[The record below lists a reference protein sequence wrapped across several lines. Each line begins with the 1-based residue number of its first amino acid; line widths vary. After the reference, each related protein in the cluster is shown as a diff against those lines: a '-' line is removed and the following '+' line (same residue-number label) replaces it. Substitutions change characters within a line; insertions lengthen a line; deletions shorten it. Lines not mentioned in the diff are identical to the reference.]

1 MLIFTKPPEDLMPGD
16 VADFMTKIVSQIL
29 LYSAIIAGIM
39 IVWGGLKIITS
50 GGNEEQ
56 VSSGKNIVKWALI
69 GLVVITFS
77 YTLVNFTLK
86 TFIVR
91 DLQKPITPTET
102 TQKKV
107 EPPKPPP
114 KTTPPVAPQ

>member
-102 TQKKV
+102 TQMKV
-107 EPPKPPP
+107 EPP
-114 KTTPPVAPQ
+114 TTP

>member
-1 MLIFTKPPEDLMPGD
+1 MSIFTEYPEDLMPGD

-91 DLQKPITPTET
+91 DLQKPITPTDT

-107 EPPKPPP
+107 EPPKPPQE
-114 KTTPPVAPQ
+114 TTPPTTPQ